1 MTRGLIF
8 LLLLTQHCL
17 LGQRLSKQ
25 NLIADLTYL
34 NTALVNG
41 HPVNYHPDYKT
52 NIQALI
58 DRAQLLPSDSISRLD
73 YTLWIE
79 KGIYN
84 IGCVHT
90 SIKKNPLVS
99 RPPQSSFI
107 PLMASIQDGKLWITA
122 CADSTKVGYQIEELN
137 GIKASEIVD
146 TFKEFKASDGIS
158 PAFAREY
165 FHLVSSRLLSAL
177 LQYPTQYH
185 VRTTNTEFDL
195 KGRDDVYQTAT
206 QKEQVLAVLSNQQN
220 SLSLMDDFAVL
231 KIRSFYKS
239 DKAFFKAAFE
249 KISQSNHSNLLLDL
263 RQNTGGNRSAAVE
276 LTKHL
281 VDTAFGYS
289 ILQPKL
295 TTKKYLNRRGKHYLF
310 LATLKYNLGN
320 FYKGRKTALGR
331 EFRYN
336 YRPTVKNNFNG
347 KLYVLTDGFTASA
360 STMVTSWLKQFTSA
374 TFVGEQAGGGYSGN
388 NGGSFPLLTFPN
400 SKIIIS
406 FPAYRL
412 ILDHQSVDHAG
423 IIPNLPID
431 ANLEIKEIIERLK
444 VNSF

>member
-1 MTRGLIF
+1 MTRVLIF
-8 LLLLTQHCL
+8 LLLLAQHYL

-25 NLIADLTYL
+25 NLVEDLNHL
-34 NTALVNG
+34 NTAVVNG
-41 HPVNYHPDYKT
+41 HPVNYRPDYKT

-58 DRAQLLPSDSISRLD
+58 DRARRLPSDSISRWD

-84 IGCVHT
+84 IGCIHT
-90 SIKKNPLVS
+90 SIKKNPLLS
-99 RPPQSSFI
+99 TQLQSSFI
-107 PLMASIQDGKLWITA
+107 PLMASIQDAKLWITA

-146 TFKEFKASDGIS
+146 TFKEFKASDGMS

-165 FHLVSSRLLSAL
+165 FHLASSKLLSGL
-177 LQYPTQYH
+177 LQYPAQYH
-185 VRTTNTEFDL
+185 VKTTSTEFDL
-195 KGRDDVYQTAT
+195 KGTSNVYQSAT
-206 QKEQVLAVLSNQQN
+206 QKDQVPAVLSNQQN
-220 SLSLMDDFAVL
+220 SLSVLDDFAVL
-231 KIRSFYKS
+231 KIRSFDKS

-249 KISQSNHSNLLLDL
+249 KLGQSNRSKLLLDL

-295 TTKKYLNRRGKHYLF
+295 TTKKYLNQRGKYYLF
-310 LATLKYNLGN
+310 LSTLKYNLGN

-331 EFRYN
+331 EFRYS
-336 YRPTVKNNFNG
+336 YRPTFKNNFKG

-360 STMVTSWLKQFTSA
+360 STMVTSWLKQFTRA
-374 TFVGEQAGGGYSGN
+374 TFVGEQAGGGYCGN
-388 NGGSFPLLTFPN
+388 NGGSFPLITLPN
-400 SKIIIS
+400 SKIIVT

-412 ILDHQSVDHAG
+412 ILNHQSADHAG
-423 IIPNLPID
+423 IIPDVPMD
-431 ANLEIKEIIERLK
+431 ANLELKEIIGRIKE
-444 VNSF
+444 